1 MMCKKKN
8 IFAPSTRPSKDPL
21 IWYRDLDFFCFLS
34 LNILH
39 RNIIKYRLCAITYTR
54 NMWEG
59 MLQLWKWVKL
69 VVLYAKKSFLFFL
82 KIMFFKAILL
92 SYNKAWDNAITD
104 ISILRYSLIL
114 TIAKGLSNI
123 TPARL
128 CPILKTNFVAQ

>member
-1 MMCKKKN
+1 MKILSLIEVLGFLFGFSLFYVFCPN

-39 RNIIKYRLCAITYTR
+39 RNIIKYRLRAIKYTR

-92 SYNKAWDNAITD
+92 CHIIKLGIM
-104 ISILRYSLIL
+104 LSLTYL
-114 TIAKGLSNI
+114 FWGTL
-123 TPARL
+123 L
-128 CPILKTNFVAQ
+128 Y